1 MAKSIVLSNPNDG
14 SLNFRQMK
22 HKIMNNQ
29 LKNTLGLFAMVCVST
44 FFLASCGDGKKDATS
59 DQSEISTTEFL
70 KGKKIYEARCANCHK
85 NDGAGMG
92 TLYPPIA
99 GSDYLINNVEKVI
112 CGIKY
117 GQNEPIVVNGKNYKM
132 QMPAHPDLNEV
143 EISDIMNYILNSW
156 GNNAG
161 PISLEKVESA
171 LANCQ

>member
-1 MAKSIVLSNPNDG
+1 
-14 SLNFRQMK
+14 
-22 HKIMNNQ
+22 
-29 LKNTLGLFAMVCVST
+29 
-44 FFLASCGDGKKDATS
+44 
-59 DQSEISTTEFL
+59 
-70 KGKKIYEARCANCHK
+70 
-85 NDGAGMG
+85 MG